1 MGGVQLLLLLDE
13 SDHTSQSAAI
23 GRSLGRNDK
32 SCGIQNGQCLQGH
45 CTYQK
50 GKKSM
55 QKILSEYLVNKDY
68 NSQKYYL
75 YLHITNLYALIILK
89 TS

>member
-68 NSQKYYL
+68 YNL

>member
-55 QKILSEYLVNKDY
+55 QKILSEYLVNK
-68 NSQKYYL
+68 YYL